1 MTHESTAVQ
10 LASSSSN
17 ATASGGWWRDAV
29 IYQVYVRSFAD
40 SDGDGVGDLRGVRS
54 RLPHLA
60 RLGVDAVWLTPFYVS
75 PQADGGYDV
84 ADYRAVD
91 PLFGDLSDADELVR
105 AAHAL
110 GLRVIVDVVP
120 NHTSVQHPWFR
131 AALAGDAEARARY
144 LFRPGRGA
152 DGSEPPN
159 DWESIFGG
167 PAWTRVADGAW
178 YLHLFAPEQPDLDWD
193 HPEVAAEFASV
204 LRFWLDLGVDGFRV
218 DVAHGMVKA
227 PGLPDIG
234 RGAQAT
240 LIGTEPLPFFDQDGV
255 HEIHRGWRRLLDS
268 YEGDRI
274 GVAEAWAPT
283 SERLALYVRPDE
295 LHQAFNFRFLNCP
308 WDPDA
313 MRTVIDESLAATTSV
328 GAPTTWV
335 LSNHDV
341 VRHVT
346 RYGGGA
352 RGLARARAA
361 ALLMLALPGSAYLY
375 QGEEL
380 GLPEVLDLPDESR
393 RDPAFRRG
401 RRQQIPGTAPHPAP
415 AGTAT
420 ATATHAA
427 TSRTGSVSAPVPEAG
442 SETAAGTAPQSLPRT
457 ARPHPAPDTGPH
469 AQVAAAPQTGPG
481 TNAQTGTST
490 EPQPARGTRPEA
502 EGRTRPGAPS
512 QAEAGTGPGAASAAP
527 ARPGPTAPAH
537 ASTSRTAS
545 VSAPV
550 PQAQPPAGPGTE
562 PLGQA
567 GPGAGVGT
575 GPGTN
580 PQPGTGTGP
589 QARPQTGAGARPKAD
604 GQARPGTTAQAEPA
618 TGPQAAMGT
627 RPEAGGQTGPGTTAQ
642 AEPASGPQAR
652 TATGPQ
658 AETGTGPQAG
668 TEAEG
673 QTGPGPNPQAGT
685 GSRPQA
691 EPAGGPQA
699 ETGSGPQAG
708 AGAGPGA
715 DPQAGPEAARQAGP
729 EAEGQE
735 GLRDGCRVPIPW
747 CGAEPP
753 YGFGPTG
760 SWLPQPA
767 GWGGLTVAA
776 QTGDPHS
783 TLELYR
789 AALELRRALPGLGA
803 PEAGTGAAAEAPYR
817 SGMCWLPAPEGVLL
831 FTRPGFA
838 CTLNSRPDPVELPA
852 PGRPVLSS
860 APVETDGRT
869 VRLPPDSCTWWA
881 I

>member
-1 MTHESTAVQ
+1 MTHDSTAVQ
-10 LASSSSN
+10 LARSSSN

-40 SDGDGVGDLRGVRS
+40 SDGDGIGDLRGVRS

-120 NHTSVQHPWFR
+120 NHTSEQHPWFR
-131 AALAGDAEARARY
+131 AALAGDPGARARY
-144 LFRPGRGA
+144 HFRPGRGA
-152 DGSEPPN
+152 RGELPPN

-167 PAWTRVADGAW
+167 PAWTRVPDGDW

-204 LRFWLDLGVDGFRV
+204 LRFWLDLGIDGFRV

-240 LIGTEPLPFFDQDGV
+240 LIGIEPLPFFDQDGV
-255 HEIHRGWRRLLDS
+255 HEIHRSWRRLLDS
-268 YEGDRI
+268 YAGGRI

-308 WDPDA
+308 WDPAA
-313 MRTVIDESLAATTSV
+313 MRTVIDESLAATTAV

-361 ALLMLALPGSAYLY
+361 ALLMLALPGSAYVY

-380 GLPEVLDLPDESR
+380 GLPEVVDLPDDVR
-393 RDPAFRRG
+393 QDPAF
-401 RRQQIPGTAPHPAP
+401 
-415 AGTAT
+415 
-420 ATATHAA
+420 
-427 TSRTGSVSAPVPEAG
+427 
-442 SETAAGTAPQSLPRT
+442 
-457 ARPHPAPDTGPH
+457 
-469 AQVAAAPQTGPG
+469 
-481 TNAQTGTST
+481 
-490 EPQPARGTRPEA
+490 
-502 EGRTRPGAPS
+502 
-512 QAEAGTGPGAASAAP
+512 
-527 ARPGPTAPAH
+527 
-537 ASTSRTAS
+537 
-545 VSAPV
+545 
-550 PQAQPPAGPGTE
+550 
-562 PLGQA
+562 
-567 GPGAGVGT
+567 
-575 GPGTN
+575 
-580 PQPGTGTGP
+580 
-589 QARPQTGAGARPKAD
+589 
-604 GQARPGTTAQAEPA
+604 
-618 TGPQAAMGT
+618 
-627 RPEAGGQTGPGTTAQ
+627 
-642 AEPASGPQAR
+642 AR
-652 TATGPQ
+652 TA
-658 AETGTGPQAG
+658 
-668 TEAEG
+668 G
-673 QTGPGPNPQAGT
+673 Q
-685 GSRPQA
+685 
-691 EPAGGPQA
+691 
-699 ETGSGPQAG
+699 
-708 AGAGPGA
+708 
-715 DPQAGPEAARQAGP
+715 D
-729 EAEGQE
+729 
-735 GLRDGCRVPIPW
+735 GLRDGCRVPLPW
-747 CGAEPP
+747 SGAEPP
-753 YGFGPTG
+753 YGFGPAG

-767 GWGGLTVAA
+767 GWGDLSVAA

-789 AALELRRALPGLGA
+789 AALELRRAMPGLGA
-803 PEAGTGAAAEAPYR
+803 PEAGTGRGAGAATPTEVEPEESYPC
-817 SGMCWLPAPEGVLL
+817 GMRWQPAPEGVLL

-838 CTLNSRPDPVELPA
+838 CTLNTRSVPVELPA

-869 VRLPPDSCTWWA
+869 VRLPPDSCTWWSW
-881 I
+881 